1 MFTGLSSVGAMHLPS
16 KVPSP
21 PRCGGKISNGRKQV
35 ADIRQGKRVILTSF
49 SLLKRIV
56 ILLIFTIFVHVAVF
70 CFSARVYIEKSF
82 SVKEVHPP
90 GRVNFSQREKK
101 SWPLCLNQE
110 LTTVLSHALIVLPWT
125 SWPGWAT
132 QSVYYCREKLSRL
145 EGWIYHQKMVSKRP
159 SQGSPFTSS
168 RPFCFWRHV
177 NGGWPAPVSSSS
189 HVNLLFGTSL
199 LHINEASDWSFSCS
213 HWRFVVM

>member
-1 MFTGLSSVGAMHLPS
+1 MIRFLIASMLTGLSSVGAMHLPS

-70 CFSARVYIEKSF
+70 CFSGRVYIEKSF
-82 SVKEVHPP
+82 SVKEAHPP
-90 GRVNFSQREKK
+90 SRVNFSQREKK
-101 SWPLCLNQE
+101 SWPLRPNQE
-110 LTTVLSHALIVLPWT
+110 LTTALAHALIVLPWP

-132 QSVYYCREKLSRL
+132 QSVYLLWR
-145 EGWIYHQKMVSKRP
+145 KR
-159 SQGSPFTSS
+159 
-168 RPFCFWRHV
+168 R
-177 NGGWPAPVSSSS
+177 
-189 HVNLLFGTSL
+189 VNLPSKKGERT
-199 LHINEASDWSFSCS
+199 A
-213 HWRFVVM
+213 